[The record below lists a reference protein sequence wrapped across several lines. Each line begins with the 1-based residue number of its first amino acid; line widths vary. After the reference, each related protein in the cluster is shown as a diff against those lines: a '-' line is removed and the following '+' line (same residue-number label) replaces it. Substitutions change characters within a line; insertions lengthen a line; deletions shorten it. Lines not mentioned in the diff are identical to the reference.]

1 MRAEEVVVMDEEKR
15 EEVMKWLER
24 RGEGFLRWSFRFRL
38 DIKSQR
44 NRQFLAVSMKLKL
57 TKPNKTHGSTL
68 RVAYQGVLGVYFE
81 ATTGKAYPKSED
93 IRCDQFDVAFQA
105 VELWIADRLVL
116 PIET

>member
-1 MRAEEVVVMDEEKR
+1 MKSPSLTVTVTAPSIRA
-15 EEVMKWLER
+15 L
-24 RGEGFLRWSFRFRL
+24 FLQSC
-38 DIKSQR
+38 S
-44 NRQFLAVSMKLKL
+44 
-57 TKPNKTHGSTL
+57 KTHGSTL
-68 RVAYQGVLGVYFE
+68 RVAYQGVPSVYFE

>member
-1 MRAEEVVVMDEEKR
+1 MKNLETESSNSIIGGLADEVTVVN
-15 EEVMKWLER
+15 
-24 RGEGFLRWSFRFRL
+24 GH
-38 DIKSQR
+38 
-44 NRQFLAVSMKLKL
+44 
-57 TKPNKTHGSTL
+57 T
-68 RVAYQGVLGVYFE
+68 YQGVLGVYFE

>member
-1 MRAEEVVVMDEEKR
+1 MKNLETESSNSVVNGHSNGSVD
-15 EEVMKWLER
+15 
-24 RGEGFLRWSFRFRL
+24 
-38 DIKSQR
+38 
-44 NRQFLAVSMKLKL
+44 L
-57 TKPNKTHGSTL
+57 T
-68 RVAYQGVLGVYFE
+68 YQGVLGVYFE